1 MIRQSVLYFLA
12 RAGNGI
18 LSLATMATFTRI
30 LSPQEYGVYSLGMA
44 IPTMASAVLF
54 QWLNVAVGR
63 FYPLHEDKPDM
74 IMTAVARGFW
84 CATAIAALLF
94 LAALPFHETFGVKV
108 SLYGILFLITVMLGR
123 HTLALQMANTQRTPL
138 RFGLLSWT
146 RGVGAFLIGLALI
159 QYGAGAQGALLGFL
173 AGLVI
178 AVLIF
183 SPKLRLGLGF
193 RSAGAHK
200 SSDMFRFGL
209 PMSVN
214 FFAIVIVDVAD
225 RFMIGGLLG
234 AERVA
239 PYAVAY
245 ELVQQS
251 IGPIMNVLFLATF
264 PIIVQV
270 LEVEGDESARIRLR
284 SLGCGLIG
292 IGLPAVFGLAVL
304 SGDISEVVFGS
315 SFRQDAAMIMPWLA
329 AAIFLGCFKNYFVD
343 VVFQLRHLSKYQ
355 GYIAAFM
362 ATVNV
367 VLNLLLLPRY
377 GVIAAA
383 WSTFAAFAV
392 GLLLSWLVAKTLFPL
407 PSVGKNF
414 LGAAVA
420 SVLMAIALYML
431 PLMNGVMWLLAK
443 IVLGIFIYSA
453 LAWILNVANCRSYFY
468 DAISRRIFTSKNV
481 KIKDTTR

>member
-1 MIRQSVLYFLA
+1 
-12 RAGNGI
+12 
-18 LSLATMATFTRI
+18 
-30 LSPQEYGVYSLGMA
+30 
-44 IPTMASAVLF
+44 
-54 QWLNVAVGR
+54 
-63 FYPLHEDKPDM
+63 
-74 IMTAVARGFW
+74 
-84 CATAIAALLF
+84 
-94 LAALPFHETFGVKV
+94 
-108 SLYGILFLITVMLGR
+108 
-123 HTLALQMANTQRTPL
+123 
-138 RFGLLSWT
+138 
-146 RGVGAFLIGLALI
+146 
-159 QYGAGAQGALLGFL
+159 
-173 AGLVI
+173 
-178 AVLIF
+178 
-183 SPKLRLGLGF
+183 
-193 RSAGAHK
+193 
-200 SSDMFRFGL
+200 MFRFGL

-234 AERVA
+234 ADHVA

-284 SLGCGLIG
+284 TLGCGLIG
-292 IGLPAVFGLAVL
+292 IGLPAVFGVAVL
-304 SGDISEVVFGS
+304 SGEISEVVFGS
-315 SFRQDAAMIMPWLA
+315 SFRQDAGRIMPWLA
-329 AAIFLGCFKNYFVD
+329 VAIFLGCFKNYFVD
-343 VVFQLRHLSKYQ
+343 VVFQLRNVSKYQ

-392 GLLLSWLVAKTLFPL
+392 GLLLSWCIAKTLFPL

-414 LGAAVA
+414 LGAAAA
-420 SVLMAIALYML
+420 SALMAIVLYML
-431 PLMNGVMWLLAK
+431 PLMNGVIWLLAK

-453 LAWILNVANCRSYFY
+453 LAWILNVANCRNYLY
-468 DAISRRIFTSKNV
+468 DVIFRRIFTSKNV